1 MTAPIYL
8 RGAQGLWSIDGAKFN
23 NETVAQIDQGNTCKK
38 LIFSEDGRLLAWC
51 NAESTYILDTKT
63 MQIVQDLGQAKV
75 IDMIFS
81 PKGNILATWNNY
93 TVDKGTGQGVPNLKL
108 FDAQT
113 GVVKKSLIQKKQ
125 VNWSPEWSNDEKI
138 CGRNVN
144 NELQFYENNN
154 FDAIANKLHL
164 QKVSA
169 FSLAQKATP
178 TSVATYVPGTK
189 GQPSFVRLY
198 QYPNF
203 GGLDSV
209 LASKSFFKADKVN
222 FYWNKSGQNVLVLT
236 STETSASSYYGD
248 QGLHFMNTKGD
259 SCLVSLQKAGPVY
272 HVEWSPNNTEFIV
285 VHGYMPAKVT
295 LYSLKCEPVFD
306 FGTGPRNEC
315 RFNPQGN
322 ILCLA
327 GFGNLQGN
335 LEFWDMK
342 QKKRIE
348 QTQALDT
355 THFEWS
361 PDGQFLLT
369 STTAPRLRV
378 GNGYRIWHYSG
389 TLMME
394 TFTTNHAEL
403 WQASWQPRVSGA
415 ASFAPVHSK
424 VQTQVTEQ
432 PKKKAAA
439 YRPPQAR
446 GGNAEATKP
455 LEAYEP
461 ASNDK
466 SGGPLSKN
474 AKKKAAKKAKA
485 AQEGSTPAVASP
497 PPPIAAASV
506 APPSAGV
513 ITGDPEKDKK
523 IRNLRKKVQAIE
535 KLKDQQ
541 AAGKTLEKNQL
552 DKIKTLDAIA
562 DELKELELS

>member
-8 RGAQGLWSIDGAKFN
+8 RGAQGLWSIDGAKFSG
-23 NETVAQIDQGNTCKK
+23 ETIAQIDQSNTCKK
-38 LIFSEDGRLLAWC
+38 LVFSEDGSLLAWC
-51 NAESTYILDTKT
+51 NAESTYIMDTNS
-63 MQIVQDLGQAKV
+63 MQILHDLGIAKV
-75 IDMIFS
+75 IDMKFS

-93 TVDKGTGQGVPNLKL
+93 TVDKATGQGVPNLKL
-108 FDAQT
+108 IDART
-113 GVVKKSLIQKKQ
+113 GSIKKTLIQKKQ
-125 VNWSPEWSNDEKI
+125 VNWAPEWNWDEKI
-138 CGRNVN
+138 CCRNVN

-164 QKVSA
+164 QKVSS
-169 FSLAQKATP
+169 FELAKKASP
-178 TSVATYVPGTK
+178 TTVATYVPGSK

-203 GGLDSV
+203 AGLDSV
-209 LASKSFFKADKVN
+209 LANKSFFKADRVN
-222 FYWNKSGQNVLVLT
+222 FYWNRPGQHLLLLT

-248 QGLHFMNTKGD
+248 QSLHFLTIKGD
-259 SCLVSLQKAGPVY
+259 SCLVPLQKTGPVY

-315 RFNPQGN
+315 CFNPQGN

-335 LEFWDMK
+335 LEFWDMR

-361 PDGQFLLT
+361 PDGQYLLT

-389 TLMME
+389 TLMYE

-403 WQASWQPRVSGA
+403 WQANWQPAARGA
-415 ASFAPVHSK
+415 ANFAPSHSK
-424 VQTQVTEQ
+424 VETQVTEQ

-446 GGNAEATKP
+446 GGNTEETKP
-455 LEAYEP
+455 LQAYEP
-461 ASNDK
+461 ASNEKKDGEK
-466 SGGPLSKN
+466 VALSKN

-485 AQEGSTPAVASP
+485 AQEGTVPSAPSQSP
-497 PPPIAAASV
+497 PNPTAS
-506 APPSAGV
+506 AV
-513 ITGDPEKDKK
+513 ITGDPDKDKK

-535 KLKDQQ
+535 KLKEQQ
-541 AAGKTLEKNQL
+541 ASGKTLEKNQL
-552 DKIKTLDAIA
+552 EKIKTLKSIE
-562 DELKELELS
+562 DELEELEIS